1 MAYSRKNGLQA
12 ENQVGPSEVGFSG
25 WNNHQNGKK
34 FGNEAHKK
42 NRIRRSKK
50 IFLKNA
56 LFAYT
61 SLLLLFKLDI

>member
-34 FGNEAHKK
+34 CGNEAHKK
-42 NRIRRSKK
+42 NRIRRSEKN
-50 IFLKNA
+50 IFEKCPLRIYQPVIA
-56 LFAYT
+56 F
-61 SLLLLFKLDI
+61 